1 MDRRAFISSVTGG
14 LLAAPLAA
22 DAQQA
27 GKVYRIGA
35 LTELAQTT
43 PPGQGPFY
51 DRMREL
57 GWVYGRDYLTERR
70 TFGDQIERIPD
81 LATEL
86 MRSGV
91 DVFLITGAKQAAL
104 LQQVAGTIPIVSSA
118 GGDLVAAGL
127 VASLAR
133 PGGNITGVQTQ
144 TIQIAGKHLSLLK
157 EIIPRLSRVGMLTS
171 DSDLMPQLKAA
182 SIRDAED
189 GAKALNIRLQVV
201 TVRGA
206 GEFEAAY
213 AAFRREGAQALL
225 VHRSATT
232 MTNIKSVTALAL
244 AHRLPTMCDNPFLV
258 TSGGLMSYGVNW
270 DEMPRSVAD
279 ATDKIFRGVKA
290 SEIPIHQVTTFWL
303 AINLKTAKALGLTIP
318 PSLLQRADQVIE

>member
-1 MDRRAFISSVTGG
+1 MAGG

-22 DAQQA
+22 EAQPV

-35 LTELAQTT
+35 LTELTQTT

-57 GWVYGRDYLTERR
+57 GWIYGRDFLTERR

-81 LATEL
+81 LAAEL

-91 DVFLITGAKQAAL
+91 DVFVITGAKQAAL

-144 TIQIAGKHLSLLK
+144 TIQVAGKHLSLLK

-171 DSDLMPQLKAA
+171 DSDLMPQLKEA
-182 SIRDAED
+182 SVRDAEAS
-189 GAKALNIRLQVV
+189 AKALNIRLQIV

-225 VHRSATT
+225 VLRSATT
-232 MTNIKSVTALAL
+232 MTNMKPVTTLAL
-244 AHRLPTMCDNPFLV
+244 TYRLPTMCDIPFLV

-270 DEMPRSVAD
+270 DEMTRSVAD

>member
-1 MDRRAFISSVTGG
+1 MDRRAFIGTMAGG

-22 DAQQA
+22 EAQPV

-35 LTELAQTT
+35 LTELTQTT

-57 GWVYGRDYLTERR
+57 GWIYGRDFLTERR

-81 LATEL
+81 LAAEL

-91 DVFLITGAKQAAL
+91 DVFVITGAKQAAL

-144 TIQIAGKHLSLLK
+144 TIQVAGKHLSLLK

-171 DSDLMPQLKAA
+171 DSDLMPQLKEA
-182 SIRDAED
+182 SVRDAEAS
-189 GAKALNIRLQVV
+189 AKALNIRLQIV

-225 VHRSATT
+225 VLRSATT
-232 MTNIKSVTALAL
+232 MTNMKPVTTLAL
-244 AHRLPTMCDNPFLV
+244 TYRLPTMCDIPFLV

-270 DEMPRSVAD
+270 DEMTRSVAD